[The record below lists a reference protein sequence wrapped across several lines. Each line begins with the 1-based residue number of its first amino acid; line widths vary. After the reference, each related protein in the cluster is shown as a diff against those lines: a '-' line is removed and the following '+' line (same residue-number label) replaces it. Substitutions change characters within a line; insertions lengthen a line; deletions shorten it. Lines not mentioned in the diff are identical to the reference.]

1 MASTIRI
8 KRSTVSGNP
17 STLAA
22 GELAYSALTDNGS
35 NGGDRLYIGIGTE
48 TAGNAT
54 NHYVIGGKYFT
65 DMLDHTPGILTASS
79 ALIVDSNKK
88 LDELRVDGITLNDV
102 EISSSSTLKFN
113 TASGIEL
120 NGSVNKFYSGPYG
133 GSSLNLD
140 SYDVILR
147 QDRDGVISLKVGT
160 GGSVTSTVT
169 LNNDGSLTVPGTI
182 NTLSNNNLYLTPH
195 GTGKVVISNAY
206 IGDTSTSLAEY
217 IYDTVGGAIT
227 AGTGITIN
235 NNDGADTST
244 VSITN
249 TGVSANTYGSATA
262 IPVITVNAQG
272 QLTTVT
278 TASVASNLNISG
290 DTGTDAVALL
300 SDTLSF
306 VGGTGLT
313 SAITNNTVTFDI
325 DSTVATLTGSQTLTN
340 KTLTLP
346 IIGGTGAKFN
356 GSSTGTITV
365 LATATAGTNT
375 LTLPAATDT
384 LVGKATTDTLTNKT
398 ISGSDNT
405 LSNIANSSL
414 TNSSVTFG
422 STTVSL
428 GNTSTTIAGITE
440 LTVDNLNFNGNTISS
455 SDTNGN
461 ISLDPSGTGS
471 VDVNGARITNL
482 GTPSAGNDAVTR
494 DYVDNAVTGLTWK
507 QAANLLASSN
517 VPLTGSTGTVSIDG
531 HSALT
536 QAHGDGYRLLLIGQL
551 TPSDNGIY
559 VYNDNG
565 TTYTLTR
572 PSDADTY
579 DELIGMSIFI
589 MEGSTYAN
597 TGWVQSNHYITSFS
611 NQNWVQFSGA
621 GAYTAGDGL
630 GQSGTT
636 FFVQTAADGGIEV
649 ATDYLQLKSSVAG
662 TGLTL
667 TSGVLDVVGT
677 TNRIT
682 ANADSIDIASTYVG
696 QSSITTL
703 GTITTGIWSGT
714 TIGTTKGGTGLTSY
728 ALGDL
733 LYSSAP
739 NTLSTLAA
747 GTEGKVLQMGG
758 SGSPTWGDIDGGTY

>member
-682 ANADSIDIASTYVG
+682 ANANSIDIASTYVG

-758 SGSPTWGDIDGGTY
+758 SGTPTWGDIDGGTY